1 MQSTRTTQTKQ
12 GITINLMDSPDNT
25 PMWVAIVVTLAS
37 TLGLR
42 ELVSQ
47 WMKQRGYN
55 SKSDHEK
62 IHQLEQENRKLQAE
76 LAEVKSELAEIKGIV
91 KAWAAATDD
100 NTLKEMVI
108 QALES

>member
-1 MQSTRTTQTKQ
+1 
-12 GITINLMDSPDNT
+12 MDSPDNA

-55 SKSDHEK
+55 TKTDHEK
-62 IHQLEQENRKLQAE
+62 IHQLEDENKKLQAE

-100 NTLKEMVI
+100 KVLKEMVR